1 MATNVFEYFFDLIGN
16 IEGINIDPIDE
27 SKFDLNGLFDNVLS
41 KFLLMLLEFFVLE
54 L

>member
-16 IEGINIDPIDE
+16 IKGTNIDPIDE
-27 SKFDLNGLFDNVLS
+27 SKLDLNGLFDNVLS
-41 KFLLMLLEFFVLE
+41 KLLLMLLEFFIFE